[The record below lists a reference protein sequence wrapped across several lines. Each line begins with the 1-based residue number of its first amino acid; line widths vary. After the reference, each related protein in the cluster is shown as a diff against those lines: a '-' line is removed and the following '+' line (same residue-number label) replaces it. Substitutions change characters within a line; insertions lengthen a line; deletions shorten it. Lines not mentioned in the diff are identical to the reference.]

1 MGRNRNKVLTISL
14 VVLGAVLF
22 ATMAPYSDW
31 GWNETNNVEIPTVS
45 ANWTGVSVAGSPAHI
60 TIAAPPYIILEA
72 IPNQGQYVD
81 RQSEIRVSIQTMSG
95 SYSEYLASI
104 TALPKAHPVSFA
116 SSHRPGSY
124 GSSALGITGWD

>member
-1 MGRNRNKVLTISL
+1 MGRNRNKVFTISL

-31 GWNETNNVEIPTVS
+31 GWNENNNVEIPTVS
-45 ANWTGVSVAGSPAHI
+45 ANWTGGSTADSPAQI

-72 IPNQGQYVD
+72 IPNQGQHVD
-81 RQSEIRVSIQTMSG
+81 RQSGIRISIQTMSG

-104 TALPKAHPVSFA
+104 TAPPKAQPVSLVV
-116 SSHRPGSY
+116 SHRPGSY
-124 GSSALGITGWD
+124 GGSALGVTGWD